1 MNPHI
6 PPPPPLKLSAYDIP
20 AHMTPVEESGCSHPV
35 SGAPG
40 NEGGAFPVTAWSM
53 VNQAQGNVPQE
64 SLAGWERLARAYW
77 QPLYA
82 FLRRRGADH
91 HAAADDIQG
100 FFAHLLGKD
109 FLRNMEP
116 GSGLFR
122 SFLLTSLQHWRTDQ
136 HRAATAQKRGNG
148 IPTLPLD
155 ELEAAGAMPVS
166 IDATAEEIFD
176 RRWAR
181 AVYDNALTTLSARLH
196 ARGREAL
203 FIQLRG
209 ILTGHDTARYQ
220 EIALTLGMSEG
231 AVKQAALD
239 LRREFGTVLR
249 DEIRRT
255 VADESMVDG
264 EVRYLLQLLRGQSG
278 S

>member
-1 MNPHI
+1 MDDSG
-6 PPPPPLKLSAYDIP
+6 LSN
-20 AHMTPVEESGCSHPV
+20 PV
-35 SGAPG
+35 SGFPG
-40 NEGGAFPVTAWSM
+40 GGGGAFPATAWSI
-53 VNQAQGNVPQE
+53 VNQAQGALAE
-64 SLAGWERLARAYW
+64 EALAGWERLARAYW

-100 FFAHLLGKD
+100 FFTHLLSKD
-109 FLRNMEP
+109 FLRRIEP
-116 GSGLFR
+116 GNGLFR

-136 HRAATAQKRGNG
+136 HRAATAQKRGSG
-148 IPTLPLD
+148 IAPLSLD
-155 ELEAAGAMPVS
+155 ELEAAGAMPFAR
-166 IDATAEEIFD
+166 DASPQETFD

-181 AVYDNALTTLSARLH
+181 AVYDNALTALSDRLH

-203 FIQLRG
+203 FLQLRG
-209 ILTGHDTARYQ
+209 IFTGHDTARYQ
-220 EIALTLGMSEG
+220 EIARTLGMSEG

-264 EVRYLLQLLRGQSG
+264 EVRYLLELLRG
-278 S
+278 